1 MVVDKKRGNLS
12 EQKQK
17 SRTELDNDSSS
28 KLRNGYTGNPS
39 PVTLVLSK
47 ACCRVYSYPLKTNF

>member
-1 MVVDKKRGNLS
+1 MVEDKERGNLS

-28 KLRNGYTGNPS
+28 KLRNGYRCF
-39 PVTLVLSK
+39 V
-47 ACCRVYSYPLKTNF
+47 